1 MAIIRWDPMRMM
13 RWSDLWDEEDFGL
26 NSGRDLDL
34 YETEDEVVVRASVAG
49 VGQEKVDI
57 TFEKGILWIR
67 AEEEEEAKEGKRYYS
82 KASRSYSYKVAVP
95 GDIDM
100 SQEPRAEIDNGI
112 VEVHFKKAEQAKP
125 RRISVKSKA

>member
-1 MAIIRWDPMRMM
+1 
-13 RWSDLWDEEDFGL
+13 
-26 NSGRDLDL
+26 
-34 YETEDEVVVRASVAG
+34 V
-49 VGQEKVDI
+49 
-57 TFEKGILWIR
+57 
-67 AEEEEEAKEGKRYYS
+67 AKEGKRYYS